1 MAENEQDNIED
12 KPLDPAV
19 ERVRA
24 KLVRF
29 MIINLAILFIAL
41 IAVVAAIVYRKST
54 VPQAPSVTPSELPA
68 LPAGEALLQE
78 IALPTGARIIH
89 HALAGD
95 RLSVHLV
102 LANGGQAI
110 LLYDIAAGNIVAR
123 FEARPAP

>member
-1 MAENEQDNIED
+1 MAEIVEDNTED

-41 IAVVAAIVYRKST
+41 MAVVVAIVYRKSSA
-54 VPQAPSVTPSELPA
+54 PQAPSVTPSELPA
-68 LPAGEALLQE
+68 LPAGQTLPHE
-78 IALPTGARIIH
+78 IALPEGARILH

-95 RLSVHLV
+95 RLSLHLA
-102 LANGGQAI
+102 LANGGHSI
-110 LLYDIAAGNIVAR
+110 LIYDIAAGRVVAR
-123 FEARPAP
+123 LNVKPDP